1 MILFPTPIDQ
11 FLPFL
16 ICSFVMGIILG
27 ALYEIFRLRR
37 IASRCGTNKAK
48 RIIDTVIVAVEDT
61 VFLVFVAVVM
71 ALIAYKLNY
80 GIPRWY
86 SYGAAILGVILWRK
100 TAGRLVIKLG
110 DKIILLVKRVLMI
123 VFVRI
128 IFAPI
133 GLISKIIGKFI
144 LRIENN
150 RAKAY
155 TKRYERKLLDTIF
168 RE

>member
-1 MILFPTPIDQ
+1 M
-11 FLPFL
+11 
-16 ICSFVMGIILG
+16 
-27 ALYEIFRLRR
+27 
-37 IASRCGTNKAK
+37 
-48 RIIDTVIVAVEDT
+48 
-61 VFLVFVAVVM
+61 
-71 ALIAYKLNY
+71 
-80 GIPRWY
+80 
-86 SYGAAILGVILWRK
+86 
-100 TAGRLVIKLG
+100 IKLG